1 MQLRDARYA
10 RKHACSHFANF
21 LGLLALDCYN
31 VESLLMKLQVRVLSL
46 VACMFATGC
55 SSGVQPA
62 GPNTYFISKGSLP
75 IWMSAAGAK
84 ADCYRQAN
92 EWCVA
97 RGLVMVPIS
106 SDAKDPIPGRA
117 GSAELTF
124 RALTPGDPD
133 IKRNNIEEPQTKQRI
148 QMR

>member
-1 MQLRDARYA
+1 
-10 RKHACSHFANF
+10 
-21 LGLLALDCYN
+21 
-31 VESLLMKLQVRVLSL
+31 MKLQVCVFSL
-46 VACMFATGC
+46 ATCMFVTGC

-62 GPNTYFISKGSLP
+62 GPDTYFISKGSLP

-84 ADCYRQAN
+84 ADCYKKAN
-92 EWCVA
+92 QWCVA

-106 SDAKDPIPGRA
+106 TDGQDPIPGQA

-124 RALTPGDPD
+124 RALPPGDPD
-133 IKRNNIEEPQTKQRI
+133 IKRTNVEEPQVKQRI